1 MEATLSETGA
11 LLAEMTER
19 LLSEHVDDAT
29 IRAARVG
36 NWPAGAWQAL
46 VEQGLPLALV
56 ENDQGFGIP
65 LSEGLALIRLL
76 GRRATPLPIAETMA
90 ANMLLARAGLSVSQG
105 VVALVPDST
114 EIKVERVGG
123 AWHVQGVVDRI
134 AWGRNADA
142 LLIASRG
149 SIALATSGFRLIE
162 QGQNVAA
169 MPRDRIEIDAVLEFA
184 ELPGPSLLEAA
195 ALVRSLAMAGALEAV
210 LSLTLSHITQ
220 RVQFGQILSTF
231 QVVQHSLARLGSEVC
246 AASVAADLAADA
258 FAVGGPHTEAAV
270 AAARSRISDATATVT
285 SIAHQMHG
293 AMGFTAEHRLHWFT
307 TALWSWRD
315 EFGTASWWTR
325 RLGETAL
332 VNSKQ
337 GYWPF
342 ITSV

>member
-1 MEATLSETGA
+1 M
-11 LLAEMTER
+11 
-19 LLSEHVDDAT
+19 V
-29 IRAARVG
+29 
-36 NWPAGAWQAL
+36 
-46 VEQGLPLALV
+46 
-56 ENDQGFGIP
+56 
-65 LSEGLALIRLL
+65 
-76 GRRATPLPIAETMA
+76 

-105 VVALVPDST
+105 VVALVPDTT
-114 EIKVERVGG
+114 EMKIGQVGG
-123 AWHVQGVVDRI
+123 AWHIQGEVDRI

-142 LLIASRG
+142 LLVVSRG
-149 SIALATSGFRLIE
+149 RIALATSGFRLIE

-210 LSLTLSHITQ
+210 LSLTLSHTTQ
-220 RVQFGQILSTF
+220 RVQFGQTLSTF

-258 FAVGGPHTEAAV
+258 FAVGSPHTEAAV

-285 SIAHQMHG
+285 SLAHQMHG

-332 VNSKQ
+332 ANSKQ